1 MNIIGYEIQI
11 FDYFI
16 IGLTILF
23 IIYGIWKGF
32 INSVLSLLSWIGS
45 IFITIISFDR
55 FSTFITNQI
64 IKIEFFSNLQ
74 PEIKTVS
81 TIISI
86 PIIFLISLFL
96 LKRIRKFLSSDLDKQ
111 LIGVLI
117 DKIFGILYG
126 FIFSY
131 AFFSAVLFFTDKIEF
146 LNFIYNFLIVSSN
159 ILDQINIF
167 NVSIL
172 EYFNKIEE

>member
-1 MNIIGYEIQI
+1 MNTIANEILI

-16 IGLTILF
+16 IGLIILF
-23 IIYGIWKGF
+23 IIYGVWKGF

-45 IFITIISFDR
+45 IFITTISYDS
-55 FSTFITNQI
+55 FSTFITNQL

-74 PEIKTVS
+74 PEIKIVS
-81 TIISI
+81 IIISI
-86 PIIFLISLFL
+86 PAIFLISLFL

-126 FIFSY
+126 FVFSY
-131 AFFSAVLFFTDKIEF
+131 AFFSIILFFTNKIEF
-146 LNFIYNFLIVSSN
+146 LNFLYDYLIDSSY
-159 ILDQINIF
+159 ILNQINIF
-167 NVSIL
+167 NVSVL
-172 EYFNKIEE
+172 EYFSKIEE

>member
-1 MNIIGYEIQI
+1 MNIIGFEIQI
-11 FDYFI
+11 FDYFVI
-16 IGLTILF
+16 ALTIIF

-45 IFITIISFDR
+45 IFITIISFDN

-64 IKIEFFSNLQ
+64 TKIEFFSNLQ
-74 PEIKTVS
+74 TETKTLSV
-81 TIISI
+81 IISI

-126 FIFSY
+126 FLFSY
-131 AFFSAVLFFTDKIEF
+131 VFYSIILFFTDKIEF
-146 LNFIYNFLIVSSN
+146 LNFIYNFLIDRSS
-159 ILDQINIF
+159 ILDQINILNF
-167 NVSIL
+167 NIL
-172 EYFNKIEE
+172 EYFNNIEE